1 MKSTK
6 QSAVVLM
13 LAVPALAAAQERIS
27 SGLQQATTWASIIF
41 GAFGILAIMFAASKK
56 MWGDPTANQQLGGV
70 VIGGIIGLGASGL
83 MAMLRM
89 WFAG

>member
-1 MKSTK
+1 MTNRTHR
-6 QSAVVLM
+6 A
-13 LAVPALAAAQERIS
+13 ALALALLVPSVAVAQEKIS

-41 GAFGILAIMFAASKK
+41 GAAGVLALMFAAAKK

-83 MAMLRM
+83 MAMLRQ
-89 WFAG
+89 WFG